1 MCWVSNKTPVLKTAE
16 EPIPV
21 FKVLY
26 RNMES
31 AYFNFRYHLHNK
43 ILQKLGTP
51 QIAVTR
57 SFIYE
62 GIHSYD
68 AETSIIKDHPN
79 DSDFFVIV
87 SKKDDMNLDTFSKG
101 PYIQVMGVIPED
113 AEYYRNEWGEIVSNS
128 IILKEIKEII

>member
-1 MCWVSNKTPVLKTAE
+1 MCWVSNETPVLKKAV

-31 AYFNFRYHLHNK
+31 VYFNFRYHLHNK
-43 ILQKLGTP
+43 ILRKLETP
-51 QIAVTR
+51 RIAVSR

-68 AETSIIKDHPN
+68 AETSIIKDHPE
-79 DSDFFVIV
+79 DSDFFVII
-87 SKKDDMNLDTFSKG
+87 SKKDDLNLDTFLKG
-101 PYIQVMGVIPED
+101 SYIQVMGVIPED

-128 IILKEIKEII
+128 IILKEIKEI